1 MALDLQAI
9 LNEAVS
15 EVLEK
20 KEEETKES
28 VEEAYSLAERTKGE
42 ENKEELLEKVKKGA
56 KEVQRRAEDATK
68 EARRKLE
75 DIKDKLT
82 GEDGVVHKGVK
93 TVKRGLEDARTAVSR
108 AAEDHPYAAAATGA
122 LAAGAGALGLRKM
135 IKKRGG
141 LKK

>member
-1 MALDLQAI
+1 MSLDLQAI

-20 KEEETKES
+20 KGDDTKEQ
-28 VEEAYSLAERTKGE
+28 VNEFNLGDV
-42 ENKEELLEKVKKGA
+42 VKKVERKA
-56 KEVQRRAEDATK
+56 EVMTK

-75 DIKDKLT
+75 DIKDKAT
-82 GEDGVVHKGVK
+82 GEDSIIHKGVK
-93 TVKRGLEDARTAVSR
+93 TVKRGLEDAKTAVGR
-108 AAEDHPYAAAATGA
+108 AVEDHPYAAAATGA

>member
-20 KEEETKES
+20 KEEETKEQVNEFS
-28 VEEAYSLAERTKGE
+28 FDDVVEKGKEIAKEIGRKAEDVTKG
-42 ENKEELLEKVKKGA
+42 
-56 KEVQRRAEDATK
+56 
-68 EARRKLE
+68 ARRKLE
-75 DIKDKLT
+75 DIKDKAT
-82 GEDGVVHKGVK
+82 GEDSVIHKGVK
-93 TVKRGLEDARTAVSR
+93 AVKRGLEDTKTAVSR
-108 AAEDHPYAAAATGA
+108 AIEDHPYAAAATGA